1 MMSRDEMS
9 TQVVDADAVCRGKG
23 PRAMGTRCV
32 KGTIDIPKD
41 MVLRDHD
48 LLSRVVGVLIRQW
61 GLSAVEV
68 RIHAGDGEAPGV
80 TSSNRQCRL
89 EVAGHSFP
97 LALADC

>member
-9 TQVVDADAVCRGKG
+9 TQVVDADAVYCGNG
-23 PRAMGTRCV
+23 PDVIGTRCV

-41 MVLRDHD
+41 LVLRDHD
-48 LLSRVVGVLIRQW
+48 LLSHVLGVLVRQW
-61 GLSAVEV
+61 GLYTVEV
-68 RIHAGDGEAPGV
+68 HIRADDGGAPGV

>member
-1 MMSRDEMS
+1 MMSRDGIS
-9 TQVVDADAVCRGKG
+9 TQVVDADAVCRGNG
-23 PRAMGTRCV
+23 PHAMGTRCV

-48 LLSRVVGVLIRQW
+48 LLSRVVGVLVRQW

-68 RIHAGDGEAPGV
+68 RIRADDGEAPGV
-80 TSSNRQCRL
+80 TGSIRQCLL
-89 EVAGHSFP
+89 EVAGHSLP